1 MYDLFSSGGNA
12 VKRRYQQPLA
22 IESRGPKEP
31 RFDTSTA
38 ASAASS
44 AASGLPTS
52 SSNLDG
58 PIIFDVTNTDDF
70 ILENVN
76 SDPNE
81 LSGNQANPIM
91 ESPKVETPMSPLSK
105 AMHAVDPSLVNPA
118 ISVTNK
124 NNSNNAANQNLTL
137 EINNPSPRNSL
148 VSTTTNTTQP
158 NLSSPGGA
166 RPTLQREISKEDF
179 DLETMM
185 MQKDIDNLKDML
197 SGQITLDSSLISNL
211 FNPNEPLF
219 NLNFPGENL
228 TSNDAQQLSI
238 QLENPDKLIRYGVWT
253 YQMLLRFQI
262 LNVVVLSEE
271 DISYFTHYFIVFFL
285 SFSTTDEDQQPSL
298 FELADIE
305 ESNEALMMPP
315 PPAAGGASA
324 SMPSLETPLISVDDT
339 LDLNPLVA
347 QITSRKGRKKLS

>member
-1 MYDLFSSGGNA
+1 M
-12 VKRRYQQPLA
+12 
-22 IESRGPKEP
+22 
-31 RFDTSTA
+31 
-38 ASAASS
+38 
-44 AASGLPTS
+44 
-52 SSNLDG
+52 
-58 PIIFDVTNTDDF
+58 TNTDDF

-124 NNSNNAANQNLTL
+124 NNSNNAANNQNLTL

-148 VSTTTNTTQP
+148 VSTTTNTPQP

-253 YQMLLRFQI
+253 YQMLLFQI

-271 DISYFTHYFIVFFL
+271 DISTIIYNLFYCFF
-285 SFSTTDEDQQPSL
+285 SIFQYY
-298 FELADIE
+298 
-305 ESNEALMMPP
+305 
-315 PPAAGGASA
+315 
-324 SMPSLETPLISVDDT
+324 
-339 LDLNPLVA
+339 
-347 QITSRKGRKKLS
+347 

>member
-1 MYDLFSSGGNA
+1 M
-12 VKRRYQQPLA
+12 
-22 IESRGPKEP
+22 
-31 RFDTSTA
+31 
-38 ASAASS
+38 
-44 AASGLPTS
+44 
-52 SSNLDG
+52 
-58 PIIFDVTNTDDF
+58 TNTDDF
-70 ILENVN
+70 ILENAN

-148 VSTTTNTTQP
+148 VSTTTQP

-238 QLENPDKLIRYGVWT
+238 QLENPDKLIRYGLWT
-253 YQMLLRFQI
+253 YQMLLFHI

-271 DISYFTHYFIVFFL
+271 DISTIFYNLFYYYYYIIFWKYSSTLMATSIVHVFCVGFSFL
-285 SFSTTDEDQQPSL
+285 F
-298 FELADIE
+298 
-305 ESNEALMMPP
+305 
-315 PPAAGGASA
+315 
-324 SMPSLETPLISVDDT
+324 
-339 LDLNPLVA
+339 
-347 QITSRKGRKKLS
+347 

>member
-1 MYDLFSSGGNA
+1 M
-12 VKRRYQQPLA
+12 
-22 IESRGPKEP
+22 
-31 RFDTSTA
+31 
-38 ASAASS
+38 
-44 AASGLPTS
+44 
-52 SSNLDG
+52 
-58 PIIFDVTNTDDF
+58 TNTDDF
-70 ILENVN
+70 ILENAN

-148 VSTTTNTTQP
+148 VSTTTQP

-228 TSNDAQQLSI
+228 TTNDAQQLSI
-238 QLENPDKLIRYGVWT
+238 QLENPDKLIRYGLWT
-253 YQMLLRFQI
+253 YQMLLFHI

-271 DISYFTHYFIVFFL
+271 DISTIFYNLFYYYYYII
-285 SFSTTDEDQQPSL
+285 FSIFQYY
-298 FELADIE
+298 
-305 ESNEALMMPP
+305 
-315 PPAAGGASA
+315 
-324 SMPSLETPLISVDDT
+324 
-339 LDLNPLVA
+339 
-347 QITSRKGRKKLS
+347 

>member
-1 MYDLFSSGGNA
+1 M
-12 VKRRYQQPLA
+12 
-22 IESRGPKEP
+22 
-31 RFDTSTA
+31 
-38 ASAASS
+38 
-44 AASGLPTS
+44 
-52 SSNLDG
+52 
-58 PIIFDVTNTDDF
+58 TNTDDF

-124 NNSNNAANQNLTL
+124 NNSNNAANNQNLTL

-148 VSTTTNTTQP
+148 VSTTTNTPQP

-253 YQMLLRFQI
+253 YQTIISNLKCFCFSRRGYIHYNLQI
-262 LNVVVLSEE
+262 
-271 DISYFTHYFIVFFL
+271 FFPIF
-285 SFSTTDEDQQPSL
+285 FSTTDEDQQPSL

-315 PPAAGGASA
+315 PPAAGGANA

>member
-1 MYDLFSSGGNA
+1 M
-12 VKRRYQQPLA
+12 
-22 IESRGPKEP
+22 
-31 RFDTSTA
+31 
-38 ASAASS
+38 
-44 AASGLPTS
+44 
-52 SSNLDG
+52 
-58 PIIFDVTNTDDF
+58 TNTDDF
-70 ILENVN
+70 ILENAN

-148 VSTTTNTTQP
+148 VSTTTQP

-238 QLENPDKLIRYGVWT
+238 QLENPDKLIRYGLWT
-253 YQMLLRFQI
+253 YQMLLFHI

-271 DISYFTHYFIVFFL
+271 DISTIFYNLFYYYYYII
-285 SFSTTDEDQQPSL
+285 FSIFQYY
-298 FELADIE
+298 
-305 ESNEALMMPP
+305 
-315 PPAAGGASA
+315 
-324 SMPSLETPLISVDDT
+324 
-339 LDLNPLVA
+339 
-347 QITSRKGRKKLS
+347 

>member
-1 MYDLFSSGGNA
+1 M
-12 VKRRYQQPLA
+12 
-22 IESRGPKEP
+22 
-31 RFDTSTA
+31 
-38 ASAASS
+38 
-44 AASGLPTS
+44 
-52 SSNLDG
+52 
-58 PIIFDVTNTDDF
+58 TNTDDF

-253 YQMLLRFQI
+253 YQMLLFQI
-262 LNVVVLSEE
+262 LNVFVLAGE
-271 DISYFTHYFIVFFL
+271 DISTIIYKFLTATTNVGRGSTIRFFF
-285 SFSTTDEDQQPSL
+285 FS
-298 FELADIE
+298 
-305 ESNEALMMPP
+305 PP
-315 PPAAGGASA
+315 PSNFSKKKFFFPP
-324 SMPSLETPLISVDDT
+324 PSNFSKFFQFSPSNFAKLVQYLYCYRWQFYY
-339 LDLNPLVA
+339 LLLNLGDNC
-347 QITSRKGRKKLS
+347 QLQL

>member
-1 MYDLFSSGGNA
+1 M
-12 VKRRYQQPLA
+12 
-22 IESRGPKEP
+22 
-31 RFDTSTA
+31 
-38 ASAASS
+38 
-44 AASGLPTS
+44 
-52 SSNLDG
+52 
-58 PIIFDVTNTDDF
+58 TNTDDF
-70 ILENVN
+70 ILENAN

-148 VSTTTNTTQP
+148 VSTTTQP

-238 QLENPDKLIRYGVWT
+238 QLENPDKLIRYGLWI
-253 YQMLLRFQI
+253 YQMLLFHI

-271 DISYFTHYFIVFFL
+271 DISTIFYNLFYYYYFFNLSVLLMRINNPVF
-285 SFSTTDEDQQPSL
+285 
-298 FELADIE
+298 
-305 ESNEALMMPP
+305 
-315 PPAAGGASA
+315 
-324 SMPSLETPLISVDDT
+324 
-339 LDLNPLVA
+339 LNW
-347 QITSRKGRKKLS
+347 QILKNQMKL

>member
-1 MYDLFSSGGNA
+1 M
-12 VKRRYQQPLA
+12 
-22 IESRGPKEP
+22 
-31 RFDTSTA
+31 
-38 ASAASS
+38 
-44 AASGLPTS
+44 
-52 SSNLDG
+52 
-58 PIIFDVTNTDDF
+58 TNTDDF
-70 ILENVN
+70 ILENAN

-148 VSTTTNTTQP
+148 VSTTTQP

-228 TSNDAQQLSI
+228 TTNDAQQLSI
-238 QLENPDKLIRYGVWT
+238 QLENPDKLIRYGLWT
-253 YQMLLRFQI
+253 YQMLLFHI

-271 DISYFTHYFIVFFL
+271 DISTIFYNLFYYYII
-285 SFSTTDEDQQPSL
+285 FSIFQYY
-298 FELADIE
+298 
-305 ESNEALMMPP
+305 
-315 PPAAGGASA
+315 
-324 SMPSLETPLISVDDT
+324 
-339 LDLNPLVA
+339 
-347 QITSRKGRKKLS
+347 

>member
-1 MYDLFSSGGNA
+1 MLYNFQFHEKKFLLNFQFHDLFLYSYFSSGGNA

-31 RFDTSTA
+31 RFDASTPTSTT
-38 ASAASS
+38 ASS
-44 AASGLPTS
+44 AASGGLQTS
-52 SSNLDG
+52 SSNLGG

-76 SDPNE
+76 SDDLNE
-81 LSGNQANPIM
+81 LSGGKYQFQANPIT

-105 AMHAVDPSLVNPA
+105 AMYAVDPSLVNPA
-118 ISVTNK
+118 ISVQTNK
-124 NNSNNAANQNLTL
+124 NNSNNANAENNSLPKQNLKL
-137 EINNPSPRNSL
+137 EINNPSSANNSL
-148 VSTTTNTTQP
+148 VSTTQQP

-211 FNPNEPLF
+211 FNPNEPFF
-219 NLNFPGENL
+219 NLNYPGDNL

-238 QLENPDKLIRYGVWT
+238 QLENSDKLIRYELIK
-253 YQMLLRFQI
+253 LLHI
-262 LNVVVLSEE
+262 LN
-271 DISYFTHYFIVFFL
+271 
-285 SFSTTDEDQQPSL
+285 
-298 FELADIE
+298 
-305 ESNEALMMPP
+305 
-315 PPAAGGASA
+315 SA
-324 SMPSLETPLISVDDT
+324 E
-339 LDLNPLVA
+339 
-347 QITSRKGRKKLS
+347 

>member
-1 MYDLFSSGGNA
+1 M
-12 VKRRYQQPLA
+12 
-22 IESRGPKEP
+22 
-31 RFDTSTA
+31 
-38 ASAASS
+38 
-44 AASGLPTS
+44 
-52 SSNLDG
+52 
-58 PIIFDVTNTDDF
+58 TNTDDF
-70 ILENVN
+70 ILENAN

-124 NNSNNAANQNLTL
+124 NNSNNAVNNQNLTL

-148 VSTTTNTTQP
+148 VSTTTQP

-228 TSNDAQQLSI
+228 TTNDAQQLSI
-238 QLENPDKLIRYGVWT
+238 QLENPDKLIRYGLWT
-253 YQMLLRFQI
+253 YQMLLFHI

-271 DISYFTHYFIVFFL
+271 DISTIFYNLFYYYYLFYLSVLLMRINNPVF
-285 SFSTTDEDQQPSL
+285 
-298 FELADIE
+298 
-305 ESNEALMMPP
+305 
-315 PPAAGGASA
+315 
-324 SMPSLETPLISVDDT
+324 
-339 LDLNPLVA
+339 LNW
-347 QITSRKGRKKLS
+347 QILKNQMKL